1 MNRSRPLSP
10 TTVVLSCA
18 LCAAALLAPQ
28 AASAAGAIKAAY
40 VEEVIPSHTFNAE
53 MSLGTNLKA
62 VGPGTGTAV
71 FGITSLTFTNTDSS
85 RQLVFFSPAA
95 ITGND
100 CSADGAVQGAVV
112 STMYVVVPANSTLHL
127 TYPTPFVVT
136 PWQGTTCFGAKLV
149 NPLHDGD
156 VLVNVIGVLN

>member
-1 MNRSRPLSP
+1 MNRSRPLPSIAF
-10 TTVVLSCA
+10 VLA
-18 LCAAALLAPQ
+18 ATAAALAPHG
-28 AASAAGAIKAAY
+28 ACAAGAIKAAY
-40 VEEVIPSHTFNAE
+40 VEDVIPAHTFNGE
-53 MSLGTNLKA
+53 MTLGTSLRA

-71 FGITSLTFTNTDSS
+71 FGITSLTFTNTDSA
-85 RQLVFFSPAA
+85 RQLIFFAPAA

-100 CSADGAVQGAVV
+100 CSVNSAVLGAVV
-112 STMYVVVPANSTLHL
+112 STMYVVVPANSTLHM

-156 VLVNVIGVLN
+156 VIVNVIGVLN

>member
-1 MNRSRPLSP
+1 MNRSHPLSS
-10 TTVVLSCA
+10 TAVVLSCA
-18 LCAAALLAPQ
+18 LAATAMLAPH

-53 MSLGTNLKA
+53 MSLSTNLRA
-62 VGPGTGTAV
+62 VGPGPGTAV

-85 RQLVFFSPAA
+85 RQLVFFAPAA

-100 CSADGAVQGAVV
+100 CSVNSAVLGAVI
-112 STMYVVVPANSTLHL
+112 STMYVVVPANSTLHM
-127 TYPTPFVVT
+127 TYPTPYIVS

-156 VLVNVIGVLN
+156 VLVNVVGVLN

>member
-1 MNRSRPLSP
+1 MNRSRPFSP
-10 TTVVLSCA
+10 TALALSCA
-18 LCAAALLAPQ
+18 LAGAALLAPQ
-28 AASAAGAIKAAY
+28 SACAAGALKAAY
-40 VEEVIPSHTFNAE
+40 VEEVIPSRIFNGE
-53 MSLGTNLKA
+53 MSLGTSLKA

-71 FGITSLTFTNTDSS
+71 FGITSLTFTNTDSA
-85 RQLVFFSPAA
+85 RQLVFFAPAA

-100 CSADGAVQGAVV
+100 CSAEGAVQGAVI

-127 TYPTPFVVT
+127 TYPTPFVVA